1 MLIPKGDILVCLT
14 VPHFQIKET
23 EMLKETASKQGD
35 SVKKPVNQ
43 MTYPQRKPLEEISG
57 PKLEIKIKDKEM

>member
-1 MLIPKGDILVCLT
+1 
-14 VPHFQIKET
+14 
-23 EMLKETASKQGD
+23 MLKETASKQGD

-57 PKLEIKIKDKEM
+57 PKARDQD